1 MSRAFRETVGGLP
14 AAFWWLWT
22 GTLVNRIGS
31 FVWPFL
37 AFYLTSELHKSA
49 FYTGMVLSL
58 FGGGQALAAVVGGVL
73 ADRLGRR
80 PTMLLANVTTAVSL
94 VGLGLVRG
102 SVLIAVV
109 TTVTGFFMNLSR
121 PAYTAMMTDVVPA
134 PDRLRAFSL
143 NYWAINLGF
152 AIAPVLAGVLA
163 GHGYMLLFALNAV
176 ATMLTALLIFAFVA
190 ESRPDAAESSHH
202 EANTGERAPGLGAV
216 FRDST
221 FMTFLLL
228 TFFLQIVFTQCNIA
242 LPIVMTND
250 GISTSGYGAAIA
262 VNGVVIVLLT
272 LPVARV
278 IDRYRRSR
286 VLALAALIIGIGFG
300 LTGFAHTVPMYA
312 ATIAVWTIG
321 EILTAPTATAV
332 VSDLA
337 PASLRGR
344 YQGMF
349 AFAWSAAS
357 FVGPMLGGY
366 VMGHLGVNVLW
377 ASCFVVGAVVALAHL
392 AVAPARAR
400 RLAELKAAVPE
411 LEPAAL

>member
-1 MSRAFRETVGGLP
+1 
-14 AAFWWLWT
+14 
-22 GTLVNRIGS
+22 
-31 FVWPFL
+31 
-37 AFYLTSELHKSA
+37 
-49 FYTGMVLSL
+49 
-58 FGGGQALAAVVGGVL
+58 
-73 ADRLGRR
+73 
-80 PTMLLANVTTAVSL
+80 
-94 VGLGLVRG
+94 
-102 SVLIAVV
+102 
-109 TTVTGFFMNLSR
+109 
-121 PAYTAMMTDVVPA
+121 MMTDVVPA